1 MWRRPTTNKNN
12 MPKTTNG
19 LWAKLIDFD
28 NLYQAFQEARHG
40 KRYRLEVMRFAS
52 NLEENLINLQ
62 NHLIWKTWAPGKQRE
77 FTVFEPKMRMIQAPP
92 FPDRVIHHALVRL
105 VDPLFERK
113 FIHDSFACRE
123 GKGTQRAVF
132 RAQHFL
138 RIAKRNWGDKVYV
151 LKADI
156 SKYFASIRHDVL
168 MSEVERTISDKDV
181 LWLWRKIISGYG
193 HDAGVGL
200 PVGALTSQLAA
211 NIMLNRLD
219 HIAKDDMG
227 IRFYVRYMDDFV
239 AIMPDKASAQKV
251 MLELGEA
258 VNGLALSLNPKTAI
272 HPWQRGIDFCGYRI
286 WPTHIL
292 PRKRNIKRARLA
304 FREMAAQY
312 HDGEIDLDFVRQ
324 RVMSFIA
331 YSKHCSAHR
340 TVEGVLGDLVLI
352 PGLRGA
358 CPVK

>member
-1 MWRRPTTNKNN
+1 
-12 MPKTTNG
+12 
-19 LWAKLIDFD
+19 
-28 NLYQAFQEARHG
+28 
-40 KRYRLEVMRFAS
+40 
-52 NLEENLINLQ
+52 
-62 NHLIWKTWAPGKQRE
+62 
-77 FTVFEPKMRMIQAPP
+77 
-92 FPDRVIHHALVRL
+92 
-105 VDPLFERK
+105 
-113 FIHDSFACRE
+113 
-123 GKGTQRAVF
+123 
-132 RAQHFL
+132 
-138 RIAKRNWGDKVYV
+138 
-151 LKADI
+151 
-156 SKYFASIRHDVL
+156 

-193 HDAGVGL
+193 HDSGVGL

-227 IRFYVRYMDDFV
+227 IQFYVRYMDDFI
-239 AIMPDKASAQKV
+239 AIMPDKASAQKA
-251 MLELGEA
+251 MRELGEA

-312 HDGEIDLDFVRQ
+312 HGGEIDLDFVRQ

-340 TVEGVLGDLVLI
+340 TVEGVLGDLVLV
-352 PGLRGA
+352 PGLRDIPGKIRTRRPPTA
-358 CPVK
+358 NE

>member
-1 MWRRPTTNKNN
+1 
-12 MPKTTNG
+12 
-19 LWAKLIDFD
+19 
-28 NLYQAFQEARHG
+28 
-40 KRYRLEVMRFAS
+40 
-52 NLEENLINLQ
+52 
-62 NHLIWKTWAPGKQRE
+62 
-77 FTVFEPKMRMIQAPP
+77 
-92 FPDRVIHHALVRL
+92 
-105 VDPLFERK
+105 
-113 FIHDSFACRE
+113 
-123 GKGTQRAVF
+123 
-132 RAQHFL
+132 
-138 RIAKRNWGDKVYV
+138 
-151 LKADI
+151 
-156 SKYFASIRHDVL
+156 

-312 HDGEIDLDFVRQ
+312 NDGEIDLDFVRQ

-352 PGLRGA
+352 RASVKRG
-358 CPVK
+358 

>member
-1 MWRRPTTNKNN
+1 

-19 LWAKLIDFD
+19 LWAKLIEFD

-105 VDPLFERK
+105 VDPLFEAK
-113 FIHDSFACRE
+113 FIPDSFACRE
-123 GKGTQRAVF
+123 GKGAQRAVF

-138 RIAKRNWGDKVYV
+138 RIAKRNWGGKVYV

-156 SKYFASIRHDVL
+156 SKYFASIRHGVL

-200 PVGALTSQLAA
+200 PVGA
-211 NIMLNRLD
+211 
-219 HIAKDDMG
+219 
-227 IRFYVRYMDDFV
+227 
-239 AIMPDKASAQKV
+239 
-251 MLELGEA
+251 GE
-258 VNGLALSLNPKTAI
+258 TAI
-272 HPWQRGIDFCGYRI
+272 SHRFC
-286 WPTHIL
+286 
-292 PRKRNIKRARLA
+292 A
-304 FREMAAQY
+304 
-312 HDGEIDLDFVRQ
+312 
-324 RVMSFIA
+324 
-331 YSKHCSAHR
+331 
-340 TVEGVLGDLVLI
+340 
-352 PGLRGA
+352 
-358 CPVK
+358 